1 MNVGDVIKCVVIAVG
16 ANDNSFVE
24 PIEGEKVNIPIIIE
38 RIPLK
43 IMYKGKFLF
52 EDSSLSDY
60 AEDDLY
66 GGRFYVDTLR

>member
-38 RIPLK
+38 SKLR
-43 IMYKGKFLF
+43 YKGKYEIKITRITQNFMIG
-52 EDSSLSDY
+52 E
-60 AEDDLY
+60 A
-66 GGRFYVDTLR
+66 VDGPQ

>member
-38 RIPLK
+38 SKLR
-43 IMYKGKFLF
+43 YKGKYEIKITRITQNFMIG
-52 EDSSLSDY
+52 EAVD
-60 AEDDLY
+60 
-66 GGRFYVDTLR
+66 GRQ